1 MAITSSIFPI
11 TNLQIQAALNAFGA
25 DTLTG
30 NVAAVQFENIV
41 AYIGNAFAS
50 AATTFI
56 GQNIGAKKKTRVYK
70 SFFYAAAVETG
81 SVVFAILVGLIFGKQ
96 IVGIFGATGG
106 AALDAA
112 MLRMH
117 VVVIAAVIPLTPMPG
132 AIQAFGYPTLQ
143 TAVQMIGT
151 LGVRTLWMQAIYGK
165 VVEASLFNLY
175 LCYPITYS
183 IVTLGYAA
191 IVIVLLVRYKKDK
204 LKDKI

>member
-1 MAITSSIFPI
+1 
-11 TNLQIQAALNAFGA
+11 
-25 DTLTG
+25 
-30 NVAAVQFENIV
+30 
-41 AYIGNAFAS
+41 
-50 AATTFI
+50 
-56 GQNIGAKKKTRVYK
+56 
-70 SFFYAAAVETG
+70 
-81 SVVFAILVGLIFGKQ
+81 
-96 IVGIFGATGG
+96 
-106 AALDAA
+106 
-112 MLRMH
+112 
-117 VVVIAAVIPLTPMPG
+117 MPG

>member
-1 MAITSSIFPI
+1 MKKNTRM
-11 TNLQIQAALNAFGA
+11 LAAWLCTLLVIPTVMSCA
-25 DTLTG
+25 DTSGQQTDAQTQSTETT
-30 NVAAVQFENIV
+30 AAP
-41 AYIGNAFAS
+41 
-50 AATTFI
+50 
-56 GQNIGAKKKTRVYK
+56 
-70 SFFYAAAVETG
+70 VET
-81 SVVFAILVGLIFGKQ
+81 VDPTQ
-96 IVGIFGATGG
+96 

-112 MLRMH
+112 LLRMH

-151 LGVRTLWMQAIYGK
+151 LGVRTLWMQLIYGK